1 MQATIRPATVHGEVR
16 IPTSKSHTI
25 RALLIATL
33 ARGTSRIIY
42 PLSSADTRSC
52 LSICEQLGAVI
63 KKKDAEWTVTGTGA
77 ELQIPADILNA
88 GNSGTS
94 LYLAAATAALIPG
107 WSVMTGDEQVRRRPA
122 TELLQALNDLGAKA
136 FSTRDNGCAPL
147 VIKGVLRGGTTR
159 IKCPTSQYLSGLL
172 LNTPLA
178 PGNTEIEVVE
188 LNEQPYVQMTLDWLE
203 SQGIEYEHDNM
214 SKFFIKGG
222 QSYKAF
228 TRQIPGDFSSAT
240 FFLCAAAVTGAELT
254 LLGLDMNDSQ
264 GDKAV
269 VGMLER
275 FGCRIDIGDRGITI
289 RGRNLQGREFDLNS
303 TPDALPA
310 MAVTAC
316 FAEGT
321 TRLVNVPQARLK
333 ETDRITVMCREL
345 AKMGARV
352 EELPDG
358 MVIHG
363 GPLGGANVDSHMD
376 HRVAMAL
383 AVGALGA
390 SGPTI
395 INDAECVD
403 ITFPN
408 FFPLLESVCAPG

>member
-1 MQATIRPATVHGEVR
+1 
-16 IPTSKSHTI
+16 
-25 RALLIATL
+25 
-33 ARGTSRIIY
+33 
-42 PLSSADTRSC
+42 
-52 LSICEQLGAVI
+52 
-63 KKKDAEWTVTGTGA
+63 
-77 ELQIPADILNA
+77 
-88 GNSGTS
+88 
-94 LYLAAATAALIPG
+94 
-107 WSVMTGDEQVRRRPA
+107 
-122 TELLQALNDLGAKA
+122 
-136 FSTRDNGCAPL
+136 DNGCAPL
-147 VIKGVLRGGTTR
+147 VIKGVQRGGTTR
-159 IKCPTSQYLSGLL
+159 IKSPTTQNHSGHQQ
-172 LNTPLA
+172 NTPLA
-178 PGNTEIEVVE
+178 PGNTEIEVLE

-214 SKFFIKGG
+214 SRFSIKGG

-275 FGCRIDIGDRGITI
+275 FGCRVDIGESGITI
-289 RGRNLQGREFDLNS
+289 RGRDLQGQEFDLNS

-363 GPLGGANVDSHMD
+363 GPLSGANVDSHMD

-408 FFPLLESVCAPG
+408 FFPLLESLCAPG